1 VVQVNDRLYVDVQA
15 LTQGG
20 INLAQWSALANQIG
34 GRLQGATATYRN
46 AGGTGEMG
54 EQFNTNYKPG
64 EEKALEFLRILMT
77 VVGSYSQKTFD
88 AAKVFDET
96 NTEADATT
104 PQQ

>member
-1 VVQVNDRLYVDVQA
+1 MSDRLYVDVEA
-15 LTQGG
+15 LTRGG

-64 EEKALEFLRILMT
+64 EQKALEFLLILMK
-77 VVGSYSQKTFD
+77 VVGSYSAKTFD
-88 AAKVFDET
+88 AARSFEET

-104 PQQ
+104 PHQ

>member
-1 VVQVNDRLYVDVQA
+1 VVEVSDRLHVDVEA
-15 LTQGG
+15 LTRGG
-20 INLAQWSALANQIG
+20 TNLAQWSALANQIG

-64 EEKALEFLRILMT
+64 EQKALEFLLILMK
-77 VVGSYSQKTFD
+77 VVGSYSAKTFD
-88 AAKVFDET
+88 AAKVFEET

-104 PQQ
+104 PHQ

>member
-1 VVQVNDRLYVDVQA
+1 MSDRLYVDVEA
-15 LTQGG
+15 LTRGG

-34 GRLQGATATYRN
+34 GRLQSATATYRN

-54 EQFNTNYKPG
+54 EQFTANYKPG
-64 EEKALEFLRILMT
+64 EQKALEFLLILMK
-77 VVGSYSQKTFD
+77 VVGSYSEKTFE

-104 PQQ
+104 PRQR